1 LEVPLRGSDVGTRNQ
16 RQPTV
21 DIFDRWYKGGPFAM
35 LEPMSLL
42 TWIWP
47 AGLVVSG
54 AAIGFLVGMTGVG
67 AGSLTTPLLISVFH
81 LPPAVA
87 VGTDLLFAA
96 ITKSTAAWRFQ
107 KHKNIDWSVLGWLA
121 AGSLPG
127 AILTLAWLKW
137 AHPDTTMLA
146 SLIRKALGVI
156 LILSAIAN
164 ALYPWLIRSRGVQ
177 SDAPPPRARRRV
189 TIVLG
194 LVIGVMVVLTSV
206 GAGAIGVAALMLIY
220 PTLNVRR
227 LIGTDV
233 VHAIPLAAVA
243 GLGHL
248 GLGSIDLRVLGL
260 LLLGSVPGIYF
271 GTRVTGVAPDW
282 VVRWALAVVLLLA
295 AVLVLSK

>member
-1 LEVPLRGSDVGTRNQ
+1 
-16 RQPTV
+16 
-21 DIFDRWYKGGPFAM
+21 
-35 LEPMSLL
+35 MSLL

-47 AGLVVSG
+47 TGLVLSG
-54 AAIGFLVGMTGVG
+54 AVIGFLVGMTGVG

-81 LPPAVA
+81 IPPPVA

-96 ITKSTAAWRFQ
+96 LTKSTAAWRFQ
-107 KHKNIDWSVLGWLA
+107 KHRNIDWSVLAWLA

-127 AILTLAWLKW
+127 AVLTLAWLKW
-137 AHPDTTMLA
+137 ANPDTAMLS

-156 LILSAIAN
+156 LVLSAIAN
-164 ALYPWLIRSRGVQ
+164 ALYPWLIRSRDAAV
-177 SDAPPPRARRRV
+177 DAPPPVARRRITV
-189 TIVLG
+189 ALG
-194 LVIGVMVVLTSV
+194 LVLGVMVVLTSV
-206 GAGAIGVAALMLIY
+206 GAGAIGVAALMLVY

-260 LLLGSVPGIYF
+260 LLLGSIPGIAV
-271 GTRVTGVAPDW
+271 GIRVTGLAPDW
-282 VVRWALAVVLLLA
+282 AVRWALAVVLLLA